1 MVATDPYW
9 LADAGGLD
17 AVAALLR
24 EMGGADGR
32 LVHLERLPS
41 RRAVH
46 GELQRPLPAKV
57 AERLGVDRLWSHQAA
72 AIDLLRGGR
81 SVVIATGTGSGK
93 SLCYQAPVAEAVVSP
108 VRAGTSL
115 LLFPTK
121 ALAQDQLRALQAMK
135 LPRLAAATYD
145 GDAGQAERAWV
156 RRSGNVVLTN
166 PEMLHHG
173 ILPHHDR
180 WAKFLARL
188 RYVVVDELHVLR
200 GIFGSHVA
208 QLLRRLR
215 RLCAHYGAS
224 PTFAFTSATLGDA
237 DRLASSI
244 CGHDVLAVTNDGS
257 PRGERLFALWN
268 PPIIDDR
275 GTRASANSE
284 AAAVAAALVRA
295 DRRTIVFCRS
305 RKGTELVAADL
316 QRRLPAQLA
325 PLVRPYRSGYLAE
338 ERRDIELA
346 LFTGH
351 LRGVVATSALELGID
366 VSGLDACVLNGFP
379 GTMASM
385 WQQAGR
391 AGRASA
397 EGVTVLVAGDDQLDQ
412 WLMRHP
418 HEVFRRSPEPAVIN
432 PANPYVLDPHLECAA
447 FERPLSALDERYWP
461 EHLDE
466 GVVRLATRDRLA
478 VRRRDRGHPVAAW
491 VGSGWPSHGI
501 GLRSASSAEVKIVR
515 ADDEAQLV
523 GTVDVSRAPATV
535 HPGAV
540 YLHQGATYRVAELDL
555 DARTAWVE
563 PADGDEYTSP
573 RSDVSFRILGR
584 EAPHGGPGHVV
595 PRAHRGGDPG
605 DRVPAHRSA
614 HPHDVGD
621 RAARAAAE
629 RAADASGLVHD
640 RRAAAGRG
648 AAGARS
654 GPRCAARAG
663 AHRDRHPA
671 AVHHLRPVGCGRGL
685 HGAAPR
691 HRPAD
696 GHHLRRLSRWGGH
709 RRARLRRGGS
719 PPGRDARGVGA
730 LRLHRRLPVVRGVAE
745 MRQRQRAA
753 RQGRRPSA
761 VAHAARPHRAALR
774 RAPPATSR
782 RSRAVEHALVV
793 HRHRRLQLE
802 LGPQPAQ
809 QGHDDG
815 AVVVHGGAHRAAA
828 AVELDGEPLRVEPR
842 GRECSSDGGAVIAVD
857 GGNAGGLTGGV
868 HGEDL
873 VAAQQAELH
882 QHQHEAEQQGQDERQ
897 LHGRLPPL
905 RLQPPWPPYGPA
917 WSATPHDTLAIT
929 WSKTRSASSPIL
941 PLRAAQA
948 MSSSAMAAAAST
960 TSAYS
965 TVA

>member
-584 EAPHGGPGHVV
+584 EAPRTVGRATLSLGRIEVV
-595 PRAHRGGDPG
+595 TRVTGFQRIDLRTRTTLGTEPLELPPSVLQTRAVWYTIDEQLLDAAQLAP
-605 DRVPAHRSA
+605 DQVP
-614 HPHDVGD
+614 
-621 RAARAAAE
+621 
-629 RAADASGLVHD
+629 
-640 RRAAAGRG
+640 
-648 AAGARS
+648 
-654 GPRCAARAG
+654 
-663 AHRDRHPA
+663 
-671 AVHHLRPVGCGRGL
+671 
-685 HGAAPR
+685 
-691 HRPAD
+691 
-696 GHHLRRLSRWGGH
+696 
-709 RRARLRRGGS
+709 
-719 PPGRDARGVGA
+719 GA
-730 LRLHRRLPVVRGVAE
+730 L
-745 MRQRQRAA
+745 
-753 RQGRRPSA
+753 
-761 VAHAARPHRAALR
+761 
-774 RAPPATSR
+774 
-782 RSRAVEHALVV
+782 HALE
-793 HRHRRLQLE
+793 H
-802 LGPQPAQ
+802 
-809 QGHDDG
+809 
-815 AVVVHGGAHRAAA
+815 
-828 AVELDGEPLRVEPR
+828 
-842 GRECSSDGGAVIAVD
+842 
-857 GGNAGGLTGGV
+857 T
-868 HGEDL
+868 
-873 VAAQQAELH
+873 
-882 QHQHEAEQQGQDERQ
+882 
-897 LHGRLPPL
+897 
-905 RLQPPWPPYGPA
+905 
-917 WSATPHDTLAIT
+917 AIG
-929 WSKTRSASSPIL
+929 IL
-941 PLRAAQA
+941 PLFTICDRWDVGGVSTALHPDTGLPTVTIYDGYPGGAGIAELAYDAADRHLA
-948 MSSSAMAAAAST
+948 ETLEVLERCACTDGCPSCVVSPKCGNGNEPLDKDGARRLLRT
-960 TSAYS
+960 LLDRI
-965 TVA
+965 VLP